1 MCFLCRGS
9 SEWRAPSGADRARD
23 TGGLRER
30 VATERGGA
38 ARPTAAGG
46 GAVRAGPRALR
57 VPVPRARPGQR
68 VRARGLSR
76 RARTHEPRA
85 LPPRRA

>member
-1 MCFLCRGS
+1 MFSSCRDS
-9 SEWRAPSGADRARD
+9 REWRAPGGADRARD

-38 ARPTAAGG
+38 ARFAAAGG
-46 GAVRAGPRALR
+46 GAVRAVPRALR
-57 VPVPRARPGQR
+57 VPVPRARPGKR
-68 VRARGLSR
+68 VRARGLPR
-76 RARTHEPRA
+76 RTRAHEPRT